1 MEGEQRRLPGR
12 QAGSAL
18 PTPLTRLFIPSYAA
32 TMRNMSVLEL
42 LFALLL
48 VCLLAGVGV
57 VAVLVWSIVRRTEGN
72 ARDVAE
78 LKARVQAGGQAH
90 ETSAAEVRER
100 LANTQSAMEG
110 LRAALSA
117 RQPIEE
123 EARASLKRLEHVIAG
138 SSSRGAAG
146 ENILEEALRHLPP
159 EMLQR
164 NVWVGGKVVEL
175 ALRLPGGKLLPM
187 DSKWVSSVALEQLAD
202 PGLDATRR
210 AQLTAQVEREVERRV
225 REVSQYIDPGTTSP
239 FALAVIPDAAYDVC
253 RSAIVSAHKRHVMV
267 VGYAMALPYLLT
279 LYQLH
284 LQFAR
289 TVDMEKLQSALID
302 IERQVDVLEGILENK
317 VQRSLTVLQ
326 NAYTEG
332 KQASAKIR
340 ASTQSAQISSPSNGE
355 MAPGDGAAAGD
366 KVFSSPSHGE
376 VARSAGGAAGDNVFS
391 SPSHGEVT
399 RSAGGAAGDNVSTG
413 SPDAVPE
420 LSTDTLR
427 LALIDSVQ

>member
-1 MEGEQRRLPGR
+1 MRSG
-12 QAGSAL
+12 AWSASGSGWTSAIEL
-18 PTPLTRLFIPSYAA
+18 MLMGLFIPRLRA

-48 VCLLAGVGV
+48 VCLMAGTGI
-57 VAVLVWSIVRRTEGN
+57 VAALVWSLVRRADGQ

-78 LKARVQAGGQAH
+78 LKARIQSGGQTQ
-90 ETSAAEVRER
+90 ETQAAEIRNR
-100 LANTQSAMEG
+100 LAQAQSAMEG
-110 LRAALSA
+110 VRSALSA

-123 EARASLKRLEHVIAG
+123 EARASLRRLESIIAG

-146 ENILEEALRHLPP
+146 ERILEEALRHLPP

-187 DSKWVSSVALEQLAD
+187 DSKWVSSPALEQLAET
-202 PGLDATRR
+202 GLDANRR

-225 REVSQYIDPGTTSP
+225 REVSQYIDPTTTSP

-253 RSAIVSAHKRHVMV
+253 RSAIVTAHHRHVMV

-332 KQASAKIR
+332 RQATAKIR
-340 ASTQSAQISSPSNGE
+340 ASAQSAQVSEG
-355 MAPGDGAAAGD
+355 
-366 KVFSSPSHGE
+366 
-376 VARSAGGAAGDNVFS
+376 AGDNL
-391 SPSHGEVT
+391 
-399 RSAGGAAGDNVSTG
+399 STG
-413 SPDAVPE
+413 SPGAAGE
-420 LSTDTLR
+420 LSTETLR
-427 LALIDSVQ
+427 LALIDSAQ

>member
-1 MEGEQRRLPGR
+1 
-12 QAGSAL
+12 
-18 PTPLTRLFIPSYAA
+18 
-32 TMRNMSVLEL
+32 MSVLEL

-48 VCLLAGVGV
+48 VCLMVGIGV
-57 VAVLVWSIVRRTEGN
+57 VGFLVWNLSRSAEGH

-78 LKARVQAGGQAH
+78 LKARLQTGGQTQ
-90 ETSAAEVRER
+90 ESQAAELRER
-100 LANTQSAMEG
+100 LTQTQSVVEG
-110 LRAALSA
+110 LRSAISA
-117 RQPIEE
+117 RQPVEE
-123 EARASLKRLEHVIAG
+123 EARASLKRLESVIAG

-146 ENILEEALRHLPP
+146 EHILEEALRHLPP

-187 DSKWVSSVALEQLAD
+187 DSKWVSSVALEQLAT
-202 PGLDATRR
+202 PGLDANRR
-210 AQLTAQVEREVERRV
+210 AQLMGQVEREVERRV
-225 REVSQYIDPGTTSP
+225 REVSQYIDPAMTAP

-253 RSAIVSAHKRHVMV
+253 RGAIVNAHSRHVMV

-289 TVDMEKLQSALID
+289 SVDMEKLQTGLID

-332 KQASAKIR
+332 KQATAKIR
-340 ASTQSAQISSPSNGE
+340 ASAQAVQITDSSGE
-355 MAPGDGAAAGD
+355 
-366 KVFSSPSHGE
+366 
-376 VARSAGGAAGDNVFS
+376 
-391 SPSHGEVT
+391 T
-399 RSAGGAAGDNVSTG
+399 VSTD
-413 SPDAVPE
+413 SPGAE
-420 LSTDTLR
+420 GQLSTESLR
-427 LALIDSVQ
+427 LALVDSVQ

>member
-1 MEGEQRRLPGR
+1 MPH
-12 QAGSAL
+12 
-18 PTPLTRLFIPSYAA
+18 
-32 TMRNMSVLEL
+32 MSVLEL

-48 VCLLAGVGV
+48 VCLMAGVGV
-57 VAVLVWSIVRRTEGN
+57 VVALVWSLVRRSEEQ
-72 ARDVAE
+72 AREVAD
-78 LKARVQAGGQAH
+78 LKSRFTAGGQ
-90 ETSAAEVRER
+90 TQDLQAAELRER
-100 LANTQSAMEG
+100 LAQTQSTVEG
-110 LRAALSA
+110 LRSALSA

-123 EARASLKRLEHVIAG
+123 EARASLKRLESVIAG
-138 SSSRGAAG
+138 SSTRGAAG

-187 DSKWVSSVALEQLAD
+187 DSKWVSSLALEQLAE
-202 PGLDATRR
+202 PGLDAARR
-210 AQLTAQVEREVERRV
+210 AQLSAQVEREVERRV
-225 REVSQYIDPGTTSP
+225 REVSQYIDPATTSP

-253 RSAIVSAHKRHVMV
+253 RSAIVSAHRRHVMV

-289 TVDMEKLQSALID
+289 SVDMEKLQSALID

-340 ASTQSAQISSPSNGE
+340 AATQSVQIVESG
-355 MAPGDGAAAGD
+355 
-366 KVFSSPSHGE
+366 
-376 VARSAGGAAGDNVFS
+376 GDNLS
-391 SPSHGEVT
+391 TEPTGE
-399 RSAGGAAGDNVSTG
+399 SG
-413 SPDAVPE
+413 E
-420 LSTDTLR
+420 LSTETLR
-427 LALIDSVQ
+427 LALLDSAQ